1 MGNIKQ
7 INIKNWTYY
16 FHYNMINIEEFKF
29 TKNWQK
35 IIQRYWYLVYW
46 IHHNLKNWWL
56 WKYLQR
62 KSIIGKVYGYI
73 EENNGNKY
81 LVFDSIDENKAVLK
95 RYTERWDGI
104 KNEIQT
110 INSGKKGE
118 YSKDFTKIKFNIYDN
133 IIYH

>member
-62 KSIIGKVYGYI
+62 KSIIGKVDGYI

>member
-104 KNEIQT
+104 RNEIQT

>member
-62 KSIIGKVYGYI
+62 KSIIGKVHGYI

>member
-62 KSIIGKVYGYI
+62 KSIIGKVRGYI

-104 KNEIQT
+104 RNEIQT

>member
-62 KSIIGKVYGYI
+62 KSIIGKVDGYI

-104 KNEIQT
+104 RNEIQT